1 MAENSNSSVTV
12 KVGALNS
19 SVLLLK
25 IAQDSYVLQ
34 FSLINS
40 RGKYEL
46 LRVELNFTLK
56 IHLKLRFLRLGSKKG
71 RIFLFQGKY
80 YVKIPL

>member
-1 MAENSNSSVTV
+1 MGLTHDAANFRILQFVTRPRTSDEYHNPMAENSNSSVTV

-46 LRVELNFTLK
+46 LRVELNVT
-56 IHLKLRFLRLGSKKG
+56 
-71 RIFLFQGKY
+71 
-80 YVKIPL
+80 